1 MKKLLPKVLFFIF
14 LILLTSC
21 QKPSELLP
29 DKQGEDSVSPPVE
42 VPDEK
47 PTEPSYEDK
56 IISTMSLDEKIGQLV
71 IIGFPEGTQDEV
83 LIKAIRDNKVGGF
96 ILFRRNYKNFKEL
109 YELNSKLKDWN
120 KDNPLP
126 LFISVDE
133 EGGTVSR
140 IPKDGVT
147 IPDAKVFGNINDTA
161 LTERSGSVVGKQ
173 LQASGINLNFAPV
186 LDILSI
192 SDNALL
198 KVRAYGKD
206 ADRVSNHG
214 ISFIKGL
221 TSEGIIAVPKHF
233 PGHGN
238 TTVDSHGNLPMI
250 DITRSLMEERELI
263 PFKNAIN
270 EGIDAI
276 MVGHL
281 AFPKIDE
288 SGKPASKSKAF
299 VTDILRKELGFQG
312 IAISD
317 EIEMK
322 GFINDG
328 QPIEDAVIEAFN
340 AGIDIF
346 IIGHT
351 KEIQDKVLKAL
362 KDGVTNNLISEKRLN
377 ESLKRIITVKKNYNL
392 SDEMNLNYED
402 AYKLFTDEENRQF
415 LKEVNEKK
423 KQ

>member
-1 MKKLLPKVLFFIF
+1 MKKSLPKILFFIF

-29 DKQGEDSVSPPVE
+29 DNQGEESVSPPGK

-56 IISTMSLDEKIGQLV
+56 VISTMSLDEKIGQLV
-71 IIGFPEGTQDEV
+71 IVGFPEGTQDEV
-83 LIKAIRDNKVGGF
+83 LIKAIRNDKIGGF

-133 EGGTVSR
+133 EGGSVSR

-206 ADRVSNHG
+206 ADRVSSHG

-238 TTVDSHGNLPMI
+238 TTVDSHGSLPVI

-263 PFKNAIN
+263 PFKNAVN
-270 EGIDAI
+270 KGIDAI

-281 AFPKIDE
+281 AFPQIDK
-288 SGKPASKSKAF
+288 SRKPATKSKIF
-299 VTDILRKELGFQG
+299 LMDILRNELGFQG
-312 IAISD
+312 LAITD
-317 EIEMK
+317 EIEMY
-322 GFINDG
+322 GFMEG
-328 QPIEDAVIEAFN
+328 EQPVEDAVIESFN

-351 KEIQDKVLKAL
+351 KEVQDKVLQAL
-362 KDGVTNNLISEKRLN
+362 KDGAASGLISEERIN
-377 ESLKRIITVKKNYNL
+377 ESLKRIIKVKKKYNI
-392 SDEMNLNYED
+392 SDEMNLDYEE
-402 AYKLFTDEENRQF
+402 AYKLFTNEENRKF
-415 LKEVNEKK
+415 LKEVKAKK